1 MCFQTRFS
9 SFSYTTTSI
18 KACISITVILEE
30 KTLHQGRKC
39 VSQHLKLSLETRKR
53 SRSWW
58 LYNRTWGLRENKPP
72 LFFRV
77 PAFSSAFK
85 GPDLLTA
92 SPLHCA
98 AAPRSTGSTSS
109 WALAMQWLIA
119 LCGNRSA
126 DSRYSSEVIWY
137 DNVTHIVL
145 IYYLTMALY
154 PKKRGK
160 KSCIP

>member
-18 KACISITVILEE
+18 KAFMSITVILEE
-30 KTLHQGRKC
+30 KTLHQGRKS

-77 PAFSSAFK
+77 PAFSSEPEPAFK

-92 SPLHCA
+92 SPLQCA
-98 AAPRSTGSTSS
+98 TAPRSTGSTSS
-109 WALAMQWLIA
+109 WALVLQWLIV

-126 DSRYSSEVIWY
+126 DSGYSSKVICY
-137 DNVTHIVL
+137 DNVTHIVF
-145 IYYLTMALY
+145 IYYMTMTLY
-154 PKKRGK
+154 KKKR
-160 KSCIP
+160 